1 VIRVRSAVD
10 EKLKKIKGTKKE
22 REVEVEEEEKE
33 EERKQWIPLYSP
45 FLLFEECVPYNTVY
59 MYCFILSFFFAF
71 ALLLTLYFFSRLLRQ
86 KRNYTILKC
95 VTDNLHFF
103 GCPIAFQVSCQLFE
117 NRRFDSTEGDDVIT
131 VVFLLK
137 IFVCLLSLLNDF

>member
-59 MYCFILSFFFAF
+59 MYCFILSFFLRSHYYLLFAF
-71 ALLLTLYFFSRLLRQ
+71 SLVCYDKREIIPFSNVLLTTFTFSGVQLHFKYPVNCLKTGVLIQLKETTSLLLFS
-86 KRNYTILKC
+86 YLK
-95 VTDNLHFF
+95 F
-103 GCPIAFQVSCQLFE
+103 LF
-117 NRRFDSTEGDDVIT
+117 
-131 VVFLLK
+131 VFYR
-137 IFVCLLSLLNDF
+137 C